1 MVTDFLY
8 DNNLFSDEAIGPAA
22 ERIFNSAQKNAEQIP
37 STLQS
42 YMEQLRTVDK
52 KIKHTVEA
60 ISNGMYHPSMKA
72 QMDSLEE
79 QRAFLQSRIDEIER
93 ARLKHLFSLEQ
104 IIHLLSLY
112 KDIKNFPPEEKKR
125 AVQLFIDHVIVSED
139 HVHITVVTNPAGI
152 GHYRV
157 EN

>member
-60 ISNGMYHPSMKA
+60 ISNGMYPEFCSKNRQKVPVSPVSA
-72 QMDSLEE
+72 
-79 QRAFLQSRIDEIER
+79 RVFGYIFFAIRCCEI
-93 ARLKHLFSLEQ
+93 SQ
-104 IIHLLSLY
+104 
-112 KDIKNFPPEEKKR
+112 NFC
-125 AVQLFIDHVIVSED
+125 
-139 HVHITVVTNPAGI
+139 VVKFF
-152 GHYRV
+152 
-157 EN
+157 